1 MGARVRMRKSA
12 QAVIGFALYGALAS
26 TSVWAELKDLSEQ
39 EMSDVNGAGIGLV
52 LENFLFSHG
61 TDANPAAS
69 GEIPRVF
76 KIGGIQSTPN
86 AQGESQEVDIVV
98 SQLYIARA
106 GSNYGQDL
114 APVNLGRLINPYSI
128 GVIDGNTLDENGRA
142 IGPEDKAVVEIAA
155 PKQYQVPSNWKD
167 VEGNWVS
174 KDKDGDGAADVMY
187 HADGQASTELRKYAA
202 HAEGFDCVTG
212 AAGMGTCASRP
223 ASADFE
229 SGERAD
235 VGMKLQ
241 VQVGDNQADSLSIHA
256 KSAVFDGSRLRLW
269 GEDNRLV
276 GEFKLN
282 LYSPEVSVTA
292 CMDGADSC
300 QKAIKLHNFEL
311 ELALGNSLQPM
322 TFDVISASDVQANP
336 VDLAGK
342 EGYLRLEIK
351 SIREAAIDAGFAS
364 VGSSSEIATS
374 LGWNGDAPT
383 DPGAV
388 EFFKDYYENPE
399 YRSNLYIGNLEFTDP
414 GGARDFGSSS
424 IQGMLIQYLDIT
436 THDLAR

>member
-1 MGARVRMRKSA
+1 MGAWLRKRRAALVGITLSSVLVSA
-12 QAVIGFALYGALAS
+12 P
-26 TSVWAELKDLSEQ
+26 VWAELQDLSED

-52 LENFLFSHG
+52 LENFLFTHG
-61 TDANPAAS
+61 TDATPS
-69 GEIPRVF
+69 TPGEIPRIF
-76 KIGGIQSTPN
+76 KIGGIRSTPN
-86 AQGESQEVDIVV
+86 AQGETQEVDIVV

-128 GVIDGNTLDENGRA
+128 DVIDGNTLDEYGRA
-142 IGPEDKAVVEIAA
+142 IGPKDKAVVEIAA
-155 PKQYQVPSNWKD
+155 PKKYQVPNNWGD
-167 VEGNWVS
+167 VEGNWVT
-174 KDKDGDGAADVMY
+174 KDRDGDGADDVMY
-187 HADGQASTELRKYAA
+187 HADGRASTELRKFAA

-229 SGERAD
+229 NGERPD
-235 VGMKLQ
+235 IGMKLH

-269 GEDNRLV
+269 GDDNRLV

-282 LYSPEVSVTA
+282 LYSPEVSITA
-292 CMDGADSC
+292 CMDGTDSC
-300 QKAIKLHNFEL
+300 QKAINLHNFEL
-311 ELALGNSLQPM
+311 ELALGNSLQPLAI
-322 TFDVISASDVQANP
+322 DVISASDVQANP

-342 EGYLRLEIK
+342 EGYLRLGIK

-364 VGSSSEIATS
+364 VGSSSNIAKA

-383 DPGAV
+383 DPDAV
-388 EFFKDYYENPE
+388 QFFKDYYQNPE
-399 YRSNLYIGNLEFTDP
+399 FRSNLYIGNLEFTDP
-414 GGARDFGSSS
+414 GGSRDFGSSS